1 MTDCANVEMK
11 ELLPDFVHD
20 RLGSAE
26 AARVKSHVSDCAECS
41 AELELIRA
49 VMASTPAA
57 PAMDVAAIVAKLPQ
71 PPSRVDSVARP
82 AMARDGRVFR
92 FGVRQLPIAAAVAL
106 AASLAFVVVGRQK
119 SPTEIRP
126 GASAQ
131 APAGIPASSRPAEKT
146 PAAASKVLA
155 SASRVAPAASLTL
168 GGSTEDLSDESLAIL
183 VDEIDRMDP
192 VPGSEPESLEP
203 SLGDDEGN
211 R

>member
-1 MTDCANVEMK
+1 MTDCANGEMR

-20 RLGSAE
+20 RLGAAE
-26 AARVKSHVSDCAECS
+26 AARVQAHVSDCAECS

-49 VMASTPAA
+49 VMASAPAA
-57 PAMDVAAIVAKLPQ
+57 PAIDVAAIVANLPQ
-71 PPSRVDSVARP
+71 PPARADSVARP
-82 AMARDGRVFR
+82 AMVREGRVFR
-92 FGVRQLPIAAAVAL
+92 FGVRQLPIAAALAL
-106 AASLAFVVVGRQK
+106 AASVTFVVVGRQK

-155 SASRVAPAASLTL
+155 SASRVAQAASLTL
-168 GGSTEDLSDESLAIL
+168 GGSTEDLTDESLAIL
-183 VDEIDRMDP
+183 VDEIEHMDA
-192 VPGSEPESLEP
+192 VPGSEPESLVP
-203 SLGDDEGN
+203 SLGDEEGS